1 MVTCLCR
8 GQHLSPVKAQLR
20 VPQPRSLMP
29 AQLGHLQTFCLAVL
43 TRCGPYL
50 HEHSCEFVMVAGS
63 SWYLHVKVQ

>member
-8 GQHLSPVKAQLR
+8 GQHLSPVKAQLQ

-50 HEHSCEFVMVAGS
+50 FFC
-63 SWYLHVKVQ
+63 